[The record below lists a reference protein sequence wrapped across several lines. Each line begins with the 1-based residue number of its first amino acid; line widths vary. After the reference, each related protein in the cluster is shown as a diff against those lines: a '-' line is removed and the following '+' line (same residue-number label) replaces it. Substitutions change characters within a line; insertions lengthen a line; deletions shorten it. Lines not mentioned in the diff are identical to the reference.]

1 MKLIVQFVLFFF
13 IPFIIN
19 SQIVKTVSTE
29 SKEPLELVSIKCEF
43 PNLFASTNKE
53 GEADISKFQYA
64 KKIEFRLI
72 GYRNIIVSFE
82 ELQKRKFII
91 ELSPE
96 SMQITE
102 VVVSATRWNQDL
114 YELPIKIVEIP
125 TLEVRNY
132 NPQTAADLL
141 SISGK
146 VFIQKSQQGGGS
158 PMIRGFA
165 TNRLLYIVDGIRMN
179 TAIYRAGN
187 IQNVISLDPFAIE
200 KTEVL
205 FGPNSVIY
213 GSDAIGGIMTFQT
226 LTPMLSKTIETEYKA
241 NSFLRYSSA
250 NNEKTAH
257 LDLNIGTEKIA
268 FILSATTNNYGD
280 LRMGS
285 NGPKEYLRNQYVRW
299 DGNRDIIVKNS
310 NNLIQTPSGYSQ
322 LNLVQ
327 KFRYQY
333 LENLEMLF
341 ATHFSTTSNY
351 SRYDRHLRTKKGFP
365 RYGQWDYGPQKWLMN
380 NFFLDYENNGS
391 YFDEATLRLAWQRFN
406 ESRISRDFNSVDK
419 QIREEKVDAY
429 SLNVD
434 FRKKYES
441 IEFYYGVEFV
451 YDDVQSIGKNVNI
464 QIGEYTNGPSRYP
477 NSNWGSYASYVSTKL
492 NLADNFI
499 LQSGLRLN
507 LYSLNADFDTT
518 FYHFQ
523 FTKTSIDNSALT
535 GNVGLLYYEKNN
547 FSAFINL
554 SSAFRSPN
562 VDDIGKVFDSEPGA
576 VVVPNPNLKA
586 EYAYNID
593 CGLVKYFGKAIK
605 VDLNLFYTHLSD
617 AIVKRDYSLNG
628 NDSILYDGTLSK
640 VQSLQNA
647 AFARIWGAQAGFE
660 IKFLRYY
667 SLIGNLNFQKGEEE
681 LDNGSLSPSRHAA
694 PLFGSIGLHYSL
706 NNFLANIYFVF
717 SGSKAYDDL
726 PAEEK
731 AKTEIYAI
739 DSNGNPYSP
748 SWYTIN
754 FKCNYNLISNLN
766 VSLGIEN
773 ITDQRYKTYSSGI
786 AAAGRNFILSA
797 SFRY

>member
-19 SQIVKTVSTE
+19 SQIVKTISVET
-29 SKEPLELVSIKCEF
+29 KEPLELVSINCEF

-53 GEADISKFQYA
+53 GEADISKFQSA
-64 KKIEFRLI
+64 KQIEFRLI
-72 GYRNIIVSFE
+72 GYRNIIASFE
-82 ELQKRKFII
+82 ELQKRKFLI

-165 TNRLLYIVDGIRMN
+165 ANRLLYIVDGIRMN

-226 LTPMLSKTIETEYKA
+226 LTPMLSKTIKSEYKA

-257 LDLNIGTEKIA
+257 LDLNIGTEKIG
-268 FILSATTNNYGD
+268 FILSTTTNNYGD

-285 NGPKEYLRNQYVRW
+285 IGPKEYLRNQYVRR

-310 NNLIQTPSGYSQ
+310 NNLIQKPSGYSQ
-322 LNLVQ
+322 LNLMQ
-327 KFRYQY
+327 KFLYQC

-341 ATHFSTTSNY
+341 ATHISTTSNY

-380 NFFLDYENNGS
+380 NLFLDYKNNSS

-406 ESRISRDFNSVDK
+406 ESRISRDFDSFYK

-429 SLNVD
+429 SLNID
-434 FRKKYES
+434 FRKKYDS

-451 YDDVQSIGKNVNI
+451 YDDVQSTGKNVNI

-477 NSNWGSYASYVSTKL
+477 KSNWGSYAAYVSTKL

-499 LQSGLRLN
+499 LQSGVRLN
-507 LYSLNADFDTT
+507 FYSLNADFDTT

-535 GNVGLLYYEKNN
+535 GNVGLLYYEKNH

-593 CGLVKYFGKAIK
+593 CGLVKYFGKGIK
-605 VDLNLFYTHLSD
+605 VDLNLFYTHLSN

-628 NDSILYDGTLSK
+628 NDSIFYDGTLSK
-640 VQSLQNA
+640 VQSLKNA
-647 AFARIWGAQAGFE
+647 AFARIWGVQSGFE
-660 IKFLRYY
+660 IKFLKYY

-706 NNFLANIYFVF
+706 NNFFANIYFVF

-754 FKCNYNLISNLN
+754 FKCNYNLVSSLN
-766 VSLGIEN
+766 VILGIEN